1 MWGAG
6 LKQASGWNFL
16 RTNPAVSAAVCSLG
30 YRELCSLRH
39 NQATRWVDAGPRL
52 GTHGTEYAEA
62 NRRGIR
68 SMFSEPRFSVGFV
81 RPDMSA
87 RPNALMKGVVGV
99 QLLSGSPLP
108 TRPYWA
114 SLLFI
119 GKVIVS
125 HYGLTALS
133 LCE

>member
-1 MWGAG
+1 
-6 LKQASGWNFL
+6 
-16 RTNPAVSAAVCSLG
+16 
-30 YRELCSLRH
+30 
-39 NQATRWVDAGPRL
+39 
-52 GTHGTEYAEA
+52 
-62 NRRGIR
+62 
-68 SMFSEPRFSVGFV
+68 
-81 RPDMSA
+81 MSA

-125 HYGLTALS
+125 HYVLTALAANEAHRWHIANRKQS
-133 LCE
+133 DLVQVF